1 MLLVRQHV
9 VQGDGVQAPGRER
22 GARVSEHV
30 VQTPP
35 RGTVSTLRM
44 LLIWLAANL
53 VVTTLLTGT
62 LFQPGVSYAT
72 ALTSIVLGTVLG
84 ALVLVGVGVIGART
98 GLPTMALTR
107 AAFGHRGSLL
117 PVTFNVVVLMG
128 WSWVQAM
135 LAGLAVDALVSAAT
149 GFSSPML
156 FAVLCQLVVVALAIL
171 GHEGIARIEPWLALV
186 MLAVMGGIFVTAF
199 RAHGP
204 AELASIPVDPTV
216 GLTPALAF
224 DLVFAT
230 AISWTVLSAD
240 ITRNAST
247 PRAAALGSGIGYTLS
262 TVIAMSL
269 GLTAFAHVLL
279 GDAAA
284 TPFDP
289 ATLVTAFGWPLAV
302 VMFLSVMATNTMVV
316 YGMATSVTH
325 ASLSR
330 PLPFVPVALVLGA
343 VSVIGA
349 MWFDLLTRFTDF
361 LALIGAFFV
370 PVFAVILVDYVL
382 QGRRITLDVLVA
394 RGPRAWFRVGV
405 HWRAVAVWA
414 VGAATSWLL
423 TDVWPSPVGA
433 TVPVFLLSALL
444 YALLAWPRHRPEA
457 RPEAGASIEGRRG
470 A

>member
-1 MLLVRQHV
+1 M
-9 VQGDGVQAPGRER
+9 
-22 GARVSEHV
+22 SEHV

-204 AELASIPVDPTV
+204 AELASIPVDPAV
-216 GLTPALAF
+216 ELTPALAF

-289 ATLVTAFGWPLAV
+289 ATLVAAFGWPLAV

-382 QGRRITLDVLVA
+382 QGRRTTLDVLVA
-394 RGPRAWFRVGV
+394 GGPRAWFRGGV
-405 HWRAVAVWA
+405 HGRAVAVWV

-423 TDVWPSPVGA
+423 TDVWPSPVGV

-470 A
+470 V